1 MLVSIKTVETGS
13 NRVLKK
19 RLLSNLI
26 LLYHTEH
33 KETAKT
39 HLAFESV
46 AIISTALFLTLPL
59 TNYWS
64 NAFFGTNIW
73 SLLFTVYIENDYFLL
88 ATLAE

>member
-1 MLVSIKTVETGS
+1 MLWYH
-13 NRVLKK
+13 LKQ
-19 RLLSNLI
+19 R
-26 LLYHTEH
+26 
-33 KETAKT
+33 ETAKT
-39 HLAFESV
+39 HFAFENV
-46 AIISTALFLTLPL
+46 AIISIALFLPLPL